1 MLEKIKATIFSNELK
16 TEFKVSNEHFT
27 RNRKQCFPILLL
39 FMLNFLRKSLSLE
52 IENFTS
58 LLKAGSN
65 SKFTKSAFVQARKK
79 IRPEVFDELSR
90 VLLNEFYTDNVP
102 AIKLWNGFR
111 LLAVDGTRITLP
123 ITDELKAIYGE
134 TKNQSS
140 TVLVQARCSV
150 IYDVLNKYVLD
161 GILAPVVRGER
172 DLALTHLEHC
182 KSNDLIIYDRGYP
195 SYNFI
200 QQHVKSEFDYL
211 MRVKTSFSGLVMD
224 FEKSRKKS
232 LVVAIY
238 PGKNAK
244 LTDKE
249 YTKNCPI
256 KVRLVR
262 IELGKGNV
270 EILMTSLLDSNLYP
284 TSQFKELYFKRWGVE
299 TFYDELKNKLRVEHF
314 SGYSNQSILQD
325 FKAALFVSNVQTL
338 IVSELEDE
346 LKDIN
351 RGKKYDYKVNTNISY
366 GLLKNRVVKLF
377 LDEKTDGSDIVEE
390 LKSLYKSHLVP
401 SRPNR
406 KSERNPGK
414 YRARIKPKITKNQ
427 KDGV

>member
-1 MLEKIKATIFSNELK
+1 
-16 TEFKVSNEHFT
+16 
-27 RNRKQCFPILLL
+27 
-39 FMLNFLRKSLSLE
+39 MLNFLRKSLSLE

-58 LLKAGSN
+58 LFRFGSS

-79 IRPEVFDELSR
+79 VRPEVFDRLSQ
-90 VLLNEFYTDNVP
+90 VLLNEFYNDNEP

-123 ITDELKAIYGE
+123 ITSELKEIYGE
-134 TKNQSS
+134 TKNQSN
-140 TVLVQARCSV
+140 TILVQARCSV

-161 GILAPVVRGER
+161 GVLEPIKRGER
-172 DLALTHLEHC
+172 DLALNHLDHC
-182 KSNDLIIYDRGYP
+182 KDSDLIIYDRGYP
-195 SYNFI
+195 SYDFI
-200 QQHVKSEFDYL
+200 YQHIKRDLDYL
-211 MRVKTSFSGLVMD
+211 MRVKTSFSGLVKD

-244 LTDKE
+244 LSDKE
-249 YTKNCPI
+249 YNKNSPI

-284 TSQFKELYFKRWGVE
+284 TGQFKKLYFKRWGVE

-338 IVSELEDE
+338 IVSEIEDE
-346 LKDIN
+346 LKESN
-351 RGKKYDYKVNTNISY
+351 QGKKYEYKINTNISY
-366 GLLKNRVVKLF
+366 GLLKNRVVALF
-377 LDEKTDGSDIVEE
+377 LDEKSTGSDIVEE

-401 SRPNR
+401 IRPNR
-406 KSERNPGK
+406 KFERNPGK
-414 YRARIKPKITKNQ
+414 YRSRIKPKVTKNH
-427 KDGV
+427 KDGI

>member
-1 MLEKIKATIFSNELK
+1 
-16 TEFKVSNEHFT
+16 
-27 RNRKQCFPILLL
+27 
-39 FMLNFLRKSLSLE
+39 MLNFLRKSLSLE

-58 LLKAGSN
+58 LFKFGSS
-65 SKFTKSAFVQARKK
+65 SKYTKSAFVQARKK
-79 IRPEVFDELSR
+79 VRPEVFDRLSQ
-90 VLLNEFYTDNVP
+90 VLLNEFYNDNEP

-123 ITDELKAIYGE
+123 ITSELKGIYGE
-134 TKNQSS
+134 AKNQSS

-161 GILAPVVRGER
+161 GVLEPIKRGER
-172 DLALTHLEHC
+172 DLALNHLDHC
-182 KSNDLIIYDRGYP
+182 KDSDLIIYDRGYP
-195 SYNFI
+195 SYDFI
-200 QQHVKSEFDYL
+200 YQHIKRDLGYL
-211 MRVKTSFSGLVMD
+211 MRVKTSFSGLVKD

-232 LVVAIY
+232 VVVAIY

-244 LTDKE
+244 LSDKD
-249 YTKNCPI
+249 YNKNSPI

-284 TSQFKELYFKRWGVE
+284 TGQFKKLYFKRWGVE

-338 IVSELEDE
+338 IVSEIQDE
-346 LKDIN
+346 LKESN
-351 RGKKYDYKVNTNISY
+351 QSKKYDYKINTNISY
-366 GLLKNRVVKLF
+366 GLLKNRVVALF
-377 LDEKTDGSDIVEE
+377 LYETSDGTDIVEE
-390 LKSLYKSHLVP
+390 LKSLYISHLVP
-401 SRPNR
+401 IRPNL
-406 KSERNPGK
+406 KFERNPGK
-414 YRARIKPKITKNQ
+414 YRSRIKPKVTKNQ
-427 KDGV
+427 KDGI